1 MSARCRSCQ
10 RPIRWTTTTNG
21 RRLPIDP
28 QPAADGNVR
37 LLRSAG
43 AEPLADVLG
52 RDDALV
58 AQNEGAELLYR
69 AHFSTCPSA
78 HLHRSARMT

>member
-21 RRLPIDP
+21 KRLPIDP
-28 QPAADGNVR
+28 QPAPGDGNVR

-43 AEPLADVLG
+43 AEPLADVLS
-52 RDDALV
+52 RDDALIARHEAGV
-58 AQNEGAELLYR
+58 QLYR
-69 AHFSTCPSA
+69 AHFSTCPNA
-78 HLHRSARMT
+78 HLHRRASR

>member
-28 QPAADGNVR
+28 QPADDGNVR

-43 AEPLADVLG
+43 AEPLADVLS
-52 RDDALV
+52 RDDALIARHEAGV
-58 AQNEGAELLYR
+58 QLYR
-69 AHFSTCPSA
+69 SHFSTCPDA
-78 HLHRSARMT
+78 HRHRSAMT